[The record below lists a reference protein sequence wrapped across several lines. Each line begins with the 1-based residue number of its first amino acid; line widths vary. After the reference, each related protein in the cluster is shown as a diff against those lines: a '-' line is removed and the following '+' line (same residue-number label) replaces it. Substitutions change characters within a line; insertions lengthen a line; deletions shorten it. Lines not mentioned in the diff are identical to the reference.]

1 LIEGGGPASIYV
13 CAKFEEA
20 IIMQIEPIGGVA
32 EEEYSEVATPV
43 ENREYIK
50 NNGA

>member
-20 IIMQIEPIGGVA
+20 IIMQIEPIGEA
-32 EEEYSEVATPV
+32 LLKRNIQKLQHPQ
-43 ENREYIK
+43 NYIQMMISI
-50 NNGA
+50 